1 MRICFFIC
9 IIFVLSTVTC
19 FGQINIDKMR
29 ADYSVAVKDKKLCE
43 THLKTLEA
51 DARTATEKGYLAAY
65 EILWAKHKNNPF
77 TKLSQ
82 FKKGKNLLESI
93 IEKHKDN
100 IDLRFI
106 RWSVQ
111 THAPS
116 FLNYCEDRLIDK
128 EFLVRN
134 LKKLP
139 SQDGKKIIYKYLS
152 EANGYLKGDH
162 AFSKDDLVELAK

>member
-1 MRICFFIC
+1 MGIRFYVCLFFVVSSI
-9 IIFVLSTVTC
+9 TC

-29 ADYSVAVKDKKLCE
+29 SDYALAVKDKKLCE
-43 THLKTLEA
+43 TNLKILDEGASTV
-51 DARTATEKGYLAAY
+51 TEKGYLAAY

-82 FKKGKNLLESI
+82 FKKGKNLLESVI
-93 IEKHKDN
+93 VKQKDN

-116 FLNYCEDRLIDK
+116 FLNYSKDRIDDK
-128 EFLVRN
+128 EFLVHN
-134 LKKLP
+134 LKKLS
-139 SQDGKKIIYKYLS
+139 SQEGRKIIYKYLS
-152 EANGYLKGDH
+152 EANSYLKGDH
-162 AFSKDDLVELAK
+162 AFSKADLAELSK